1 MAVNTKKVGAAG
13 ILGTITL
20 GLVWDVYSALDNRI
34 RQVEIEQH
42 TTVELVKEIKEDT
55 KYIKKILIEGN
66 LK

>member
-1 MAVNTKKVGAAG
+1 MAVNPKKVGAAS

-34 RQVEIEQH
+34 RKVEIEQH
-42 TTVELVKEIKEDT
+42 TTIELVKEIKEDT

>member
-1 MAVNTKKVGAAG
+1 MAVNPKKIGAAG

-20 GLVWDVYSALDNRI
+20 GLVWDVYSALDARI
-34 RQVEIEQH
+34 RQVEIETH
-42 TTVELVKEIKEDT
+42 TTIEIVKEIKEDT